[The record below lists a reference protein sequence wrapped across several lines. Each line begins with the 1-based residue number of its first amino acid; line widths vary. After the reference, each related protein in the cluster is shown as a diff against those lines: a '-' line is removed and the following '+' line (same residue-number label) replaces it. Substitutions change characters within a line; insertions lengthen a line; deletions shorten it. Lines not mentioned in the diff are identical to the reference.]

1 MQLNPHFTP
10 NSFKNSK
17 KFASLY
23 SNAQFQPSFSH
34 NRTFMR
40 NLLLLSLV
48 LTALVVPVY
57 GQQDPQ
63 YTMYMFNRL
72 AVNPATAGALEAT
85 NVTLL
90 ARAQW
95 VGIEGAPKTSTLTGS
110 AYLRKI
116 SSGLGVAVIADG
128 LGPLRTMGL
137 GVDYAFHI
145 KTGTNSRLNIGVH
158 GGFYQKGLYVP
169 KGDWKYNKDNGD
181 DPIVNISTGKSFV
194 PDLGAGLYYHVN
206 RKGLTTKA
214 QPQDAFYIGASVSH
228 ILEPSL
234 EGLFEDQGQGIGVNS
249 KVWRGMNAT
258 AGVTIPVSKNIFIQP
273 SFFFR
278 TNLNTMQNDLSVNL
292 FVSPMV
298 FGLNYR
304 GMFAKN
310 NESVGGTVGFNAN
323 TNLFIGYAYDF
334 NFSAFSGYTSGSHEL
349 ILSYTFPNST
359 LRPPPINNTEG
370 QSAF

>member
-1 MQLNPHFTP
+1 
-10 NSFKNSK
+10 
-17 KFASLY
+17 
-23 SNAQFQPSFSH
+23 
-34 NRTFMR
+34 MR

-48 LTALVVPVY
+48 LSALGMPAF

-90 ARAQW
+90 GRAQW

-116 SSGLGVAVIADG
+116 SSGIGVSIIADG
-128 LGPLRTMGL
+128 LGPLRTTGL

-145 KTGTNSRLNIGVH
+145 KTGAFSRLNIGVH
-158 GGFYQKGLYVP
+158 GGFYQKGLFVP
-169 KGDWKYNKDNGD
+169 KGDWKYNKDNGT
-181 DPIVNISTGKSFV
+181 DPIVSSSTGKAFV
-194 PDLGAGLYYHVN
+194 PDIGAGIYYHVN

-234 EGLFEDQGQGIGVNS
+234 EGLFVSTGQGIGADS
-249 KVWRGMNAT
+249 KLRRGINAT
-258 AGVTIPVSKNIFIQP
+258 AGVTFALSKNILLQP

-278 TNLNTMQNDLSVNL
+278 TNLNTFQNDLSVNL

-323 TNLFIGYAYDF
+323 TNLFIAYAYDF
-334 NFSAFSGYTSGSHEL
+334 HFSAFAGYTSGSHEL
-349 ILSYTFPNST
+349 ILSYTFPTST

-370 QSAF
+370 RSAP